1 MIGNIQGSRCRG
13 QGEVDDE
20 DLRYDGLH
28 VRQEVRAHMWRGC
41 HEYRGLRS
49 DTRRPMLKRR
59 RERIQFLP
67 LRSLD
72 VRAGG
77 CSI

>member
-1 MIGNIQGSRCRG
+1 MGHTRGSRCRG
-13 QGEVDDE
+13 QREVDDE

-28 VRQEVRAHMWRGC
+28 VRQEVRAHLWRAR

-49 DTRRPMLKRR
+49 DTRRSMLKRR
-59 RERIQFLP
+59 RERTQFLP